1 MQNTPL
7 NIGFLI
13 QKKLFEAEFR
23 TEAVMDADAAAC
35 SHSRY
40 GTPAAVTPGRWMV
53 RMMVSLERRGPAHGP
68 MEGERQ
74 VTHTHTH
81 ADSMPKGT

>member
-23 TEAVMDADAAAC
+23 TEAVMD
-35 SHSRY
+35 
-40 GTPAAVTPGRWMV
+40 AAVTPGRWMV